1 MQAVL
6 LLPLF
11 LLLNITLSSGLM
23 RPRVGGMAR
32 YGGSGGE
39 YGDDEDHG
47 GDVGGVDYDDYQEQ
61 LYKILIEKVE

>member
-39 YGDDEDHG
+39 YGDHEDL

-61 LYKILIEKVE
+61 LYKILMDKVE